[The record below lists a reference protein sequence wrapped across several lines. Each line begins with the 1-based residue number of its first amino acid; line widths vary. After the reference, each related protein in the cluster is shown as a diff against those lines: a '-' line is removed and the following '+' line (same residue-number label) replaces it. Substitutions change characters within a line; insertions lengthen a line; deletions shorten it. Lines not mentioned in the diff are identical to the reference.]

1 MLISLTA
8 DHQKNILEV
17 LSIHDLVLVLFEK
30 GVEVIKLVILLHR
43 KLLLQET
50 HLVHKE
56 SHSSNIKV
64 FLHWLDVITWP
75 IA

>member
-1 MLISLTA
+1 
-8 DHQKNILEV
+8 
-17 LSIHDLVLVLFEK
+17 
-30 GVEVIKLVILLHR
+30 LLHR